1 MTTSNKKS
9 TAIKEL
15 EKLRKGPLKFKDLLY
30 SVRTTEEITQVEL
43 AQKAGTTKAKICDF
57 EKGRRT
63 PTLELAAKLAKAL
76 GHSEALFVSK
86 LIEEQIKDAK
96 LRLKIKIEAA

>member
-1 MTTSNKKS
+1 MTIRKKS

-15 EKLRKGPLKFKDLLY
+15 EKIRKGTLKFKDLLY
-30 SVRTTEEITQVEL
+30 SVRTTEEMSQVDL
-43 AQKAGTTKAKICDF
+43 AEKSGTTKAKICDF

-63 PTLELAAKLAKAL
+63 PSLKLAAKMAKAL
-76 GHSEALFVSK
+76 GHSEALFVTK

-96 LRLKIKIEAA
+96 LKLKIKVEAT